1 MRRPSVA
8 GCCRT
13 SCRWARPAWWR
24 SAPRRS
30 WPGVTLY
37 RIVRGAVDPDDG
49 YTATADFATTAARP
63 TARGGS
69 RSPRSIRASST
80 ERSAPSWRPA
90 RWPAAR
96 PPAPSWT
103 GSARWPPSTVASS
116 PSTAAGT
123 SPAHG
128 NDYTCGNAHE
138 PVAFTADFGAALP
151 TGPGYQVRLDAQD
164 RVVEVA
170 PVRGGAEPAAGTVV
184 LQATGDAAAWLA
196 EHGTAGARLVLDT
209 DVVDGDTGRRVPLR
223 PGASV
228 VNGGPLLVEDGATA
242 LDPVR
247 DGWSPATLAGTARA
261 DFYWRW
267 YVRRNPRTA
276 AGVLP
281 DGRLVFVVVD
291 GRQVGRSVGL
301 SITETAELMRSL
313 GVDEALNLD
322 GGGSSTVVTEDGV
335 VNTPSDPVERPV
347 GDAVVLLPGRP

>member
-1 MRRPSVA
+1 M
-8 GCCRT
+8 
-13 SCRWARPAWWR
+13 
-24 SAPRRS
+24 
-30 WPGVTLY
+30 
-37 RIVRGAVDPDDG
+37 
-49 YTATADFATTAARP
+49 
-63 TARGGS
+63 
-69 RSPRSIRASST
+69 
-80 ERSAPSWRPA
+80 
-90 RWPAAR
+90 
-96 PPAPSWT
+96 
-103 GSARWPPSTVASS
+103 
-116 PSTAAGT
+116 
-123 SPAHG
+123 
-128 NDYTCGNAHE
+128 
-138 PVAFTADFGAALP
+138 P